1 MTAPT
6 PILELVRLSEVKPE
20 PINWL
25 WPGRIP
31 KGKITLI
38 AGHPGL
44 GKSQVT
50 VSIAAIVSSGGI
62 WPVDEM
68 PADVGNVLILSAE
81 DGIADTIKPR
91 LLAAGADTNRIEA
104 IEAVRMGDQSRPFSL
119 KRDLEL
125 LRDTK
130 ASLLIVDPL
139 TAYLGGIDSHKNADV
154 RAFMA
159 PLSELA
165 QKMEMAVV
173 CVSHLNKSSG
183 NEAVLRISGS
193 MAFVAAVRA
202 AYAVTADP
210 ADQSRR
216 FFVPIKNNLAL
227 DQGGLAFRIKSHE
240 PEPGV
245 MTSAVDWEPEAISIS
260 VDEALESLNPEERGA
275 LDDAKEFLEELLTDS
290 PVPGATVR
298 EAATKAGHT
307 WATVRRA
314 KTALGI
320 SSEKQGMKGPWV
332 WQLPAKVLTDPED
345 AHPSEVSA
353 FGENEHLRET
363 DDDVQVTEAKTVRGD
378 HG

>member
-1 MTAPT
+1 
-6 PILELVRLSEVKPE
+6 
-20 PINWL
+20 
-25 WPGRIP
+25 
-31 KGKITLI
+31 
-38 AGHPGL
+38 
-44 GKSQVT
+44 
-50 VSIAAIVSSGGI
+50 
-62 WPVDEM
+62 
-68 PADVGNVLILSAE
+68 
-81 DGIADTIKPR
+81 
-91 LLAAGADTNRIEA
+91 
-104 IEAVRMGDQSRPFSL
+104 
-119 KRDLEL
+119 
-125 LRDTK
+125 
-130 ASLLIVDPL
+130 
-139 TAYLGGIDSHKNADV
+139 
-154 RAFMA
+154 
-159 PLSELA
+159 
-165 QKMEMAVV
+165 
-173 CVSHLNKSSG
+173 
-183 NEAVLRISGS
+183 

-275 LDDAKEFLEELLTDS
+275 LDDAKEFLEELLADS
-290 PVPGATVR
+290 SMPGTTVR
-298 EAATKAGHT
+298 EAATKAGHA

>member
-1 MTAPT
+1 
-6 PILELVRLSEVKPE
+6 
-20 PINWL
+20 
-25 WPGRIP
+25 
-31 KGKITLI
+31 
-38 AGHPGL
+38 
-44 GKSQVT
+44 
-50 VSIAAIVSSGGI
+50 
-62 WPVDEM
+62 
-68 PADVGNVLILSAE
+68 
-81 DGIADTIKPR
+81 

-104 IEAVRMGDQSRPFSL
+104 IEAVRIGDQSRPFSL

-210 ADQSRR
+210 VDQSRR